1 VGTPVA
7 ASSRSPAVATPAA
20 TAAETT
26 RERLL
31 DAADRCLRRTGIRRT
46 TVGQI
51 AEEAGVSRAWL
62 YRLFPDKTALI
73 GAALVRGDEEFW
85 ALADAQVSA
94 ARTLADQVA
103 AAVTFSRTQ
112 QPAALVLHLKETE
125 PEAMAAVVGSGLRQV
140 LPGMTGFWR
149 PYLEQAR
156 ARGEIRADLDIPL
169 AAEWLLRMVLSLVT
183 VPGDVVDIDDPEAVR
198 AFLRTFLLPGLA

>member
-1 VGTPVA
+1 MGSPVA
-7 ASSRSPAVATPAA
+7 ASSRATGAALPATSGIDA
-20 TAAETT
+20 T

-31 DAADRCLRRTGIRRT
+31 DAAERCIRRTGIRRT

-62 YRLFPDKTALI
+62 YRLFPDKTALV

-85 ALADAQVSA
+85 SRAKAYVEGAT
-94 ARTLADQVA
+94 TLADQVA
-103 AAVTFSRTQ
+103 AAVTFSRTK
-112 QPAALVLHLKETE
+112 QPAALVLHLKDAE
-125 PEAMAAVVGSGLRQV
+125 PEAMAAVVGSGLRQI

-156 ARGEIRADLDIPL
+156 ARGEVRADLDIPRG
-169 AAEWLLRMVLSLVT
+169 AEWILRMVLSLVT
-183 VPGDVVDIDDPEAVR
+183 VPGDVVDIDDPQAVRDFLR
-198 AFLRTFLLPGLA
+198 AFLMSGLG